1 MTESAARYRSLSS
14 WLKELFGEP
23 VRKIALDAGMACPN
37 RDGTIGYGGCIYCNP
52 RGSGTGAFARGM
64 SVAAQVDSGIE
75 FLSRR
80 FGAKK
85 FIGYFQSFTNTYAEP
100 ARLARLYRQAL
111 ERPEMVGLAIGTR
124 PDCVADEVLDHLGD
138 LASSGLVWMEYGL
151 QSVHARTLRRI
162 NRGHG
167 PKSFFDAI
175 RRTKERGILTVAHV
189 ILGLPGES
197 LCEMVETAE
206 AVGDAGVEGVKIHPL
221 YVIGGTPLEAMY
233 LGGDY
238 RPMTEMEAAEATLA
252 FMAALPPEVV
262 IHRMTSDPHPG
273 ELVAPKWMLD
283 RHGVRRRLEQL
294 MLERDFR
301 QSTDCSRTASNPKD
315 TNTDEYKSEATRI

>member
-1 MTESAARYRSLSS
+1 MTETARYRSLSS

-37 RDGTIGYGGCIYCNP
+37 RDGSIGYGGCIYCNP
-52 RGSGTGAFARGM
+52 RGSGTGAFAGGM
-64 SVAAQVDSGIE
+64 SLTAQVDAGIE

-100 ARLARLYRQAL
+100 ARLAHLYRQAL
-111 ERPEMVGLAIGTR
+111 ERPEMVGVAIGTR
-124 PDCVADEVLDHLGD
+124 PDCVADDVLDNLGY
-138 LASSGLVWMEYGL
+138 LATRSLVWMEYGL
-151 QSVHARTLRRI
+151 QSVHARTLIRI

-167 PKSFFDAI
+167 PEAFFDAI
-175 RRTKERGILTVAHV
+175 RRTKERGIQTVAHV
-189 ILGLPGES
+189 MLGLPGES
-197 LCEMVETAE
+197 LHDMVETAE
-206 AVGDAGVEGVKIHPL
+206 AVRSAGVDGVKIHPL
-221 YVIGGTPLEAMY
+221 YIIGGTALEAMY
-233 LGGDY
+233 LSGDY

-252 FMAALPPEVV
+252 FMAALPSDVV
-262 IHRMTSDPHPG
+262 IHRMTSDPHPR
-273 ELVAPKWMLD
+273 ELAAPQWMLD

-301 QSTDCSRTASNPKD
+301 QGADCSRNAGNPQD
-315 TNTDEYKSEATRI
+315 TQTNEYKSEATRI